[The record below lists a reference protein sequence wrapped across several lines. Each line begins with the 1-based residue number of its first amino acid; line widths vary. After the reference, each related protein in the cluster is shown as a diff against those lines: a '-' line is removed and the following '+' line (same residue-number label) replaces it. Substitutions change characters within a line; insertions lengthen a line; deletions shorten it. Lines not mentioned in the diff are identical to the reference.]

1 MRSSV
6 RIPDEVSGERACY
19 RYVVSGRVQG
29 VGFRYYVVREAQ
41 QLGLSGYVRNLRDGR
56 VEVVA
61 AGSEEKL
68 GRLEALLWR
77 GPIMARVD
85 MVEAEAAEPPAE
97 EGFVILPSRRP

>member
-1 MRSSV
+1 MPSSV
-6 RIPDEVSGERACY
+6 RIPQEVSDERVCY

-29 VGFRYYVVREAQ
+29 VGFRYYVLREAQ
-41 QLGLSGYVRNLRDGR
+41 RLGLSGYVRNLRDGR

-77 GPIMARVD
+77 GPVMARVD
-85 MVEAEAAEPPAE
+85 MVEAEPAETPTE
-97 EGFVILPSRRP
+97 EGFVILSSRRP

>member
-1 MRSSV
+1 MPSSV
-6 RIPDEVSGERACY
+6 RIRQEVSGERVCY

-29 VGFRYYVVREAQ
+29 VGFRYYVLREAQ

-61 AGSEEKL
+61 AGSAEKL

-77 GPIMARVD
+77 GPVMARVD
-85 MVEAEAAEPPAE
+85 MVEAEPAELPAE
-97 EGFVILPSRRP
+97 EGFVILSFRRP